1 MQRPIFLLAADDQ
14 ARLDGLSRDLTR
26 RYDADY
32 LVVGVASADEAL
44 ATLTDLAR
52 SGPEVALVIAD
63 QHLGDMPAVDFL
75 AQAHGLH
82 RWRQAHSAGRPG

>member
-32 LVVGVASADEAL
+32 LVVGVASAGRAL
-44 ATLTDLAR
+44 ARPAELAG
-52 SGPEVALVIAD
+52 SGATTG
-63 QHLGDMPAVDFL
+63 QCSSN
-75 AQAHGLH
+75 
-82 RWRQAHSAGRPG
+82 RRTRT